1 MLHTA
6 GYTTTGRVM
15 AKTGLL
21 KIGGLTGQPLQVF
34 LLTYVAYVTLYCGR
48 KPLSVA
54 KSAMGLPT
62 ATLGNM
68 DTAFLAAY
76 AFGQLFLAGLSTQ
89 TSTARALALC
99 YGGCALAMLGFAA
112 FESDQAR
119 IMLWGANG
127 LFQALCYPLCVRALA
142 PHLPQASRGKLMGI
156 WTTSQ
161 AVGGVVAN
169 SFAAAAM
176 SRWGWRAAFA
186 PGPATGLA
194 LAALALLL
202 GLPQDSPPSASA
214 TSEKPTHGQV
224 GGDAA
229 AEGNVAVVTTTPGLP
244 GLMLAYFAIKLTRY
258 TLLFWLPMYLHQEL
272 GYSSPQAGFAATLFD
287 VGAVAGSVGAGF
299 LADRWPIKESVVV
312 AMAGVSA
319 PLCIMLAGTRGYTV
333 PLMLLAGCA
342 IAGPDSLLGGV
353 LTQECVERSG
363 RPERLS
369 VALGLVNGAG
379 SVGAILQGS
388 FVAHMLDGSWG
399 WAGVWDGCAML
410 CLVAVAALLPV
421 VLHRQQPL
429 LPSHSAAVQ

>member
-1 MLHTA
+1 
-6 GYTTTGRVM
+6 M
-15 AKTGLL
+15 AKSGVLTV
-21 KIGGLTGQPLQVF
+21 GGLAGQPLQVF

-76 AFGQLFLAGLSTQ
+76 AFGQLCLAGLSTQ

-99 YGGCALAMLGFAA
+99 YGGCAMAMLGFAA
-112 FESDQAR
+112 FESDTAR
-119 IMLWGANG
+119 IVLWGANG

-142 PHLPQASRGKLMGI
+142 PHLPHASRGKLMGI

-161 AVGGVVAN
+161 AVGGVLAN

-186 PGPATGLA
+186 PGPATMLA

-202 GLPQDSPPSASA
+202 GLPPDDASSNSAKPS
-214 TSEKPTHGQV
+214 HGPV
-224 GGDAA
+224 GGTAA
-229 AEGNVAVVTTTPGLP
+229 PEGNLKVVTSTPGLP
-244 GLMLAYFAIKLTRY
+244 GLMVAYFAIKLARY

-272 GYSSPQAGFAATLFD
+272 AYSGPQAGFAATIFD

-319 PLCIMLAGTRGYTV
+319 PLCIMLAVRLTRTFS
-333 PLMLLAGCA
+333 LATHFL
-342 IAGPDSLLGGV
+342 I
-353 LTQECVERSG
+353 Q
-363 RPERLS
+363 
-369 VALGLVNGAG
+369 
-379 SVGAILQGS
+379 
-388 FVAHMLDGSWG
+388 F
-399 WAGVWDGCAML
+399 
-410 CLVAVAALLPV
+410 
-421 VLHRQQPL
+421 
-429 LPSHSAAVQ
+429 

>member
-1 MLHTA
+1 MNQPLA
-6 GYTTTGRVM
+6 AERVM
-15 AKTGLL
+15 RASGIM
-21 KIGGLTGQPLQVF
+21 KIGGLAGQALQVF
-34 LLTYVAYVTLYCGR
+34 VLTYVAYTILYMGR

-76 AFGQLFLAGLSTQ
+76 AFGQLCLSGLSTR
-89 TSTARALALC
+89 TSAARGLALC

-112 FESDQAR
+112 FESDSAR
-119 IMLWGANG
+119 IVLWGANG

-142 PHLPQASRGKLMGI
+142 PHLPPASRGKLMGI

-186 PGPATGLA
+186 PGPAALLA
-194 LAALALLL
+194 LAALGLLL
-202 GLPQDSPPSASA
+202 GLPTDG
-214 TSEKPTHGQV
+214 TSGGGDAAAKPAHGQV
-224 GGDAA
+224 GGGAA
-229 AEGNVAVVTTTPGLP
+229 AVEGSLAVATGTPGLP

-258 TLLFWLPMYLHQEL
+258 TLLFWLPLYLHQEL
-272 GYSSPQAGFAATLFD
+272 GYSGPEAGFAATLFD
-287 VGAVAGSVGAGF
+287 VGAVGGSILAGF

-312 AMAGVSA
+312 AMSLVAA
-319 PLCIMLAGTRGYTV
+319 PLCIMLANSGSYAI

-353 LTQECVERSG
+353 LTQECAERSG

-388 FVAHMLDGSWG
+388 FVTYMLGSSWG

-410 CLVAVAALLPV
+410 CLMAVGALAPIVMQQPAARSAVADGSLNV
-421 VLHRQQPL
+421 
-429 LPSHSAAVQ
+429 

>member
-1 MLHTA
+1 
-6 GYTTTGRVM
+6 M
-15 AKTGLL
+15 ANSGLL
-21 KIGGLTGQPLQVF
+21 KIGGLAGQPLQVF

-62 ATLGNM
+62 ATLGDM

-76 AFGQLFLAGLSTQ
+76 AFGQLFLAGMSTQ

-112 FESDQAR
+112 FESDTAR
-119 IMLWGANG
+119 IVLWGANG

-186 PGPATGLA
+186 PGPAAGLA

-202 GLPQDSPPSASA
+202 GLPPDSPPSASA
-214 TSEKPTHGQV
+214 KPVHGQV
-224 GGDAA
+224 SGSAA
-229 AEGNVAVVTTTPGLP
+229 VEGNVAVVTSTPGLP

-287 VGAVAGSVGAGF
+287 VGAVAGSVAAGF
-299 LADRWPIKESVVV
+299 LADRWTIKESVVV

-319 PLCIMLAGTRGYTV
+319 PLCIMLAGTSGYTI
-333 PLMLLAGCA
+333 PLMLLSGCA

-388 FVAHMLDGSWG
+388 FVTYMLEGSWG

-410 CLVAVAALLPV
+410 CLVAVVALLPA
-421 VLHRQQPL
+421 VLQHQRPL
-429 LPSHSAAVQ
+429 LPSHTAAGLV

>member
-1 MLHTA
+1 MTERA
-6 GYTTTGRVM
+6 M
-15 AKTGLL
+15 AANGVL
-21 KIGGLTGQPLQVF
+21 KIGGLSGHSLQVF
-34 LLTYVAYVTLYCGR
+34 FLTYVAYVMLYCGR

-76 AFGQLFLAGLSTQ
+76 AFGQLCLAGLSTQ

-112 FESDQAR
+112 FESDTVR
-119 IMLWGANG
+119 IALWGANG

-176 SRWGWRAAFA
+176 ARWGWRAAFA

-202 GLPQDSPPSASA
+202 GLPPDDPSASA
-214 TSEKPTHGQV
+214 SKPSHGQI
-224 GGDAA
+224 GAPAA
-229 AEGNVAVVTTTPGLP
+229 SEGSLTVATSTPGLP
-244 GLMLAYFAIKLTRY
+244 ALMLAYFAIKLTRY

-272 GYSSPQAGFAATLFD
+272 AYSGPEAGFAATLFD
-287 VGAVAGSVGAGF
+287 VGAVAGSVVAGF

-312 AMAGVSA
+312 VMAGVAA
-319 PLCIMLAGTRGYTV
+319 PFCLMLASGGRYTI
-333 PLMLLAGCA
+333 PLMLLSGCA

-363 RPERLS
+363 RMERLS

-388 FVAHMLDGSWG
+388 FVTYMLGSSWG
-399 WAGVWDGCAML
+399 WAGVWDGCALL
-410 CLVAVAALLPV
+410 CLVAVAALAPAML
-421 VLHRQQPL
+421 QQPVPRM
-429 LPSHSAAVQ
+429 PSHSDDLV